1 MQAFAR
7 NDMWWRRSIIWKE
20 RHWIAKKSKLEIER
34 EKLAKMQDD
43 TASQAAKIK
52 ALEAEERA
60 SLLGKSVLPKASFE
74 ELSEL
79 VSRIE
84 TLGLAEALKRLR

>member
-1 MQAFAR
+1 M
-7 NDMWWRRSIIWKE
+7 
-20 RHWIAKKSKLEIER
+20 AKKSKLEIER

-60 SLLGKSVLPKASFE
+60 SLLGKSVLSKASFE

-84 TLGLAEALKRLR
+84 MLGLAEALKRLR

>member
-1 MQAFAR
+1 M
-7 NDMWWRRSIIWKE
+7 
-20 RHWIAKKSKLEIER
+20 AKKSKLEIER

-60 SLLGKSVLPKASFE
+60 SLLGKSVLSKASFE

-84 TLGLAEALKRLR
+84 SLGFSEALKRLR